1 MIIFIILSATVIRKK
16 MIGFNGLLG
25 FDINDG
31 YTTLEKIKENKKK
44 SDLNEISK
52 EKWEYKSEEQRSTM
66 KNINTFYES
75 CDQIV

>member
-1 MIIFIILSATVIRKK
+1 MVIQHLRSNK
-16 MIGFNGLLG
+16 
-25 FDINDG
+25 NDG

-44 SDLNEISK
+44 SDLNEISN

-75 CDQIV
+75 RDQIV